1 MTKKQMLIILA
12 NDNTIDYTVLL
23 EDLSNDDNM
32 FEYIKDNVCNNAML
46 LKVQQWI
53 DDNY

>member
-12 NDNTIDYTVLL
+12 NDNTIDYSILL
-23 EDLSNDDNM
+23 DDLSNDDDM
-32 FEYIKDNVCNNAML
+32 FEYIKDNTCDNDMM